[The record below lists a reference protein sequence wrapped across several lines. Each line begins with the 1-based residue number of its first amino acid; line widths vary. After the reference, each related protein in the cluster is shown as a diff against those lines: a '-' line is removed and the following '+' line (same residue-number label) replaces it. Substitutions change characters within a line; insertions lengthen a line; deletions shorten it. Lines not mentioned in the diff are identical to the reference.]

1 MKLGE
6 EDQTGDH
13 RLSGIDTCSSG
24 SPEATTHDLDKRRR
38 YFVTKLPSVHR
49 RQALWANRK
58 DRPLKT
64 ELRSRATSRAR
75 WRCCREP
82 RTLRATAQQADCAF
96 VRTMSEVERQA

>member
-6 EDQTGDH
+6 EDQIGDH

-58 DRPLKT
+58 T
-64 ELRSRATSRAR
+64 GH
-75 WRCCREP
+75 
-82 RTLRATAQQADCAF
+82 
-96 VRTMSEVERQA
+96 